1 MWLLVGQRLDAGGSM
16 DAALLKFLQ
25 DLPADYWPD
34 PCKRVREWMQ
44 DGKAPS
50 SNTAGYSK
58 ARLQLPVAMVE
69 KSCDHIFEKLSQM
82 SSSESMGGRRAFLV
96 DGSSMRMPHNAA
108 LRKRY
113 PPASNQHGEAHWPI
127 LRILVAHDLHTGLAL
142 RPEWGAM
149 YGSEAVSEQ
158 ELLGRAIERLPSG
171 STIVGDANFGV
182 FSVAYTAA
190 QRSHPVLLRLTKQR
204 AQHLAG
210 EPLRDGIDRTLV
222 WKPSAN
228 DRRAHP
234 ELPAD
239 AGVEG
244 RLIIREVQPEDKK
257 PFLLAIFTTLS
268 DPVEEAVALY
278 GTRWSIETDLRTLK
292 SQLRLNRLTCT
303 TPEMVAKEIDM
314 GITAYNLVRGMMLLA
329 SQQSGIPPRGYRF
342 AKVSKIL
349 EVFGPALAKAPNE
362 ETATRIFNQMMQY
375 IQQAKVYRRRPRPS
389 YPRAVWKTRDS
400 FPRRKK

>member
-1 MWLLVGQRLDAGGSM
+1 
-16 DAALLKFLQ
+16 
-25 DLPADYWPD
+25 
-34 PCKRVREWMQ
+34 
-44 DGKAPS
+44 
-50 SNTAGYSK
+50 
-58 ARLQLPVAMVE
+58 
-69 KSCDHIFEKLSQM
+69 
-82 SSSESMGGRRAFLV
+82 
-96 DGSSMRMPHNAA
+96 
-108 LRKRY
+108 
-113 PPASNQHGEAHWPI
+113 
-127 LRILVAHDLHTGLAL
+127 
-142 RPEWGAM
+142 
-149 YGSEAVSEQ
+149 
-158 ELLGRAIERLPSG
+158 
-171 STIVGDANFGV
+171 
-182 FSVAYTAA
+182 
-190 QRSHPVLLRLTKQR
+190 
-204 AQHLAG
+204 
-210 EPLRDGIDRTLV
+210 
-222 WKPSAN
+222 
-228 DRRAHP
+228 
-234 ELPAD
+234 LPAD